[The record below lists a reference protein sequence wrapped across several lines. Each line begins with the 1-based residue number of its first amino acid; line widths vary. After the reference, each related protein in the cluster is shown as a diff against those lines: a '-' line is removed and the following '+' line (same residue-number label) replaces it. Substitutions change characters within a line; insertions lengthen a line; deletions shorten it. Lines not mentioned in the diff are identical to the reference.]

1 MTSLQKDMLIY
12 QEQLQLGA
20 VQRAYKGLLEYLLSL
35 RTHFQKNY
43 PDYSVPGSLYTG
55 YMDMSYFSIVPADL
69 KQRGLK
75 IALVFLHE
83 ATRFEVWLS
92 AYNKQVQ
99 SEYWQRIR
107 QSGWEKYRLVPE
119 LAGAD
124 SILEYVLI
132 EHPDFSDLETLT
144 STIEQ
149 GAIAFIGDVQ
159 KFLKTL

>member
-1 MTSLQKDMLIY
+1 MTSLQRDMLIY
-12 QEQLQLGA
+12 QKQLQQGA
-20 VQRAYKGLLEYLLSL
+20 IQRAYKGLLEYLLSL

-55 YMDMSYFSIVPADL
+55 CMDMSYFSIVPADL

-75 IALVFLHE
+75 IALVFLHKE
-83 ATRFEVWLS
+83 MRFEVWLS
-92 AYNKQVQ
+92 AYNKQLQ

-107 QSGWEKYRLVPE
+107 QSGWEKYRLVPN

-124 SILEYVLI
+124 SILEHVLTD
-132 EHPDFSDLETLT
+132 HPDFSDLEALT

-149 GAIAFIGDVQ
+149 GAVGFISDVQ